1 MKEQMQSAPDQ
12 HIKNIKCQKL
22 LRGSEPMNIN
32 CEEDRH
38 RRVPSCI
45 YSPLETNRANSQ
57 CENGQIM
64 ASARD
69 GTPITAHKEDRLISE
84 FDPIGSTAKKHEDC
98 ANNYGLGLTNQ
109 SVPCSL
115 KNNFVQEEGY

>member
-1 MKEQMQSAPDQ
+1 
-12 HIKNIKCQKL
+12 
-22 LRGSEPMNIN
+22 
-32 CEEDRH
+32 
-38 RRVPSCI
+38 
-45 YSPLETNRANSQ
+45 
-57 CENGQIM
+57 M

-115 KNNFVQEEGY
+115 KNNFVQEEGYQPGMAANIMSPKCKMSSLTAKKNSTGNLHQTPVQD